1 MLINSTLKNWYL
13 QNKRDLPWRNS
24 SNPYHI
30 WVSEVILQQTRII
43 QGLPYYERFILAF
56 PDIKALAFAPQDKL
70 MKLWQGLGYYSR
82 ARNLQKGAQF
92 ILEKHNGELPDNY
105 TDLLSISGIG
115 EYTASAIASI
125 AFNLPYAVVDG
136 NVNRVLSRVYGI
148 FEPINQSEGKNKIK
162 QIASEI
168 LDTTNPG
175 LHNQALMEFGA
186 LCCVPNKPDCGICPI
201 ANNCYA
207 YIHNKI
213 AELPLKMN
221 KAVVQSRYFYY
232 LVVLFQSQVYI
243 RKRTEKDI
251 WHGLFEF
258 PLIETK
264 AKIPVTEL
272 LAQNDFLELI
282 DRKPYTIIDAP
293 EFFSHKLTHRNIES
307 CFIIIETTGIAAN
320 TEKLYNKIFL
330 GDIHKYPVSRLIH
343 KFLEKKQ
350 KLFLPKDGM

>member
-30 WVSEVILQQTRII
+30 WVSEVILQQTRIM
-43 QGLPYYERFILAF
+43 QGLPYYERFIQAF
-56 PDIKALAFAPQDKL
+56 PDVKALALAPQEQL

-92 ILEKHNGELPDNY
+92 ILEKYNGQLPDNY

-115 EYTASAIASI
+115 EYTASAITSI

-148 FEPINQSEGKNKIK
+148 FEPINQSKGKNKIK
-162 QIASEI
+162 QIAAEI
-168 LDTTNPG
+168 LDSKNPG
-175 LHNQALMEFGA
+175 LHNQAMMEFGA
-186 LCCVPNKPDCGICPI
+186 LYCVPNKPDCGICPI

-207 YIHNKI
+207 YLHNKI
-213 AELPLKMN
+213 EELPLKIN
-221 KAVVQSRYFYY
+221 KPVVQNRYFYY
-232 LVVLFQSQVYI
+232 LVVLFHNQVYI
-243 RKRTEKDI
+243 RERTEKDI

-264 AKIPVTEL
+264 AKISVTEL
-272 LAQNDFLELI
+272 LAQNEFLDLI
-282 DRKPYTIIDAP
+282 DLKPYTIIDTP
-293 EFFSHKLTHRNIES
+293 EFFSHKLTHRNIET
-307 CFIIIETTGIAAN
+307 CFIIIDATGISQN
-320 TEKLYNKIFL
+320 IEKLYSKISL
-330 GDIHKYPVSRLIH
+330 EEIHKYPVSRLIH
-343 KFLEKKQ
+343 KFLEKKHN
-350 KLFLPKDGM
+350 LFSSKDET